1 MADCP
6 LLPPPI
12 PPRRRKD
19 GHQGWA
25 LLPLTTNHM
34 PPYSEGGKPASQTS
48 SFTFTIRSAPT
59 VPAPAASGPSAAPS
73 GTQAGMPH
81 PPSPRTS
88 GPSPG
93 LPQPPLMPGAGGP
106 GMNGFAP
113 TGSGL
118 SPLGMNLPGLGG
130 GLGMPGLNNPLQPA
144 APQQQLPPGY
154 MADPQ
159 MAALRLQQQQQQ
171 QRGLPVGLPSPLQPG
186 GMFGGQQQPVT
197 AGMQAPQA
205 PQQQQFGGLTGIDL
219 PPGLAGLD
227 PGTLQ
232 SLMQMPALDMFNA
245 GAPGLP
251 PASAGLPVG
260 AAPRGGAPP
269 AALQPPAGLA
279 QQRQQQA
286 VGGAPGA
293 PVAGGALPPEL
304 ANLLKEDSLS
314 PFEDPNFQ
322 QLMSMVA
329 ANAPPGS
336 GSGSGRGPAPRSGGR
351 DKGGPKRKAGG
362 YWARGLWAGG
372 SARGTG

>member
-1 MADCP
+1 
-6 LLPPPI
+6 
-12 PPRRRKD
+12 
-19 GHQGWA
+19 
-25 LLPLTTNHM
+25 M

-48 SFTFTIRSAPT
+48 SFTFTIRSAPN
-59 VPAPAASGPSAAPS
+59 VVAPTASGPSPAPS
-73 GTQAGMPH
+73 GAQTGVPH
-81 PPSPRTS
+81 PPSPGPS
-88 GPSPG
+88 VPSPG
-93 LPQPPLMPGAGGP
+93 LPQQPMVPGGVPGAP

-130 GLGMPGLNNPLQPA
+130 GLALPGMTNPLQAVAPA
-144 APQQQLPPGY
+144 QQLPPGY
-154 MADPQ
+154 LPDPQ
-159 MAALRLQQQQQQ
+159 LAALRLQQQQQQ
-171 QRGLPVGLPSPLQPG
+171 QRGLPGGLPNPLQPG
-186 GMFGGQQQPVT
+186 GLPGGIFAGQQQPVT
-197 AGMQAPQA
+197 AGMQQPAAVQ
-205 PQQQQFGGLTGIDL
+205 QQQQFGGLGGIDL

-232 SLMQMPALDMFNA
+232 SLMQMPALDMFN
-245 GAPGLP
+245 GAPGLA
-251 PASAGLPVG
+251 PASAGLPG
-260 AAPRGGAPP
+260 TAAPRGGAPP

-279 QQRQQQA
+279 QQRQQPA
-286 VGGAPGA
+286 GPGAPGA

-336 GSGSGRGPAPRSGGR
+336 GNARGPAPRSGGR

-362 YWARGLWAGG
+362 WSVCMFGREGGGVRGA
-372 SARGTG
+372 